1 MRGNYL
7 RKFLISL
14 IIMCLP
20 VCVYGATW
28 ASKIRPEQEQT
39 LQADWTWDSTY
50 DIKYDHSAYIWH
62 WSDNAIAGW
71 GNTTTAPDVWIKF
84 DGTDWLFDA
93 STADEGLKFGDTTTG
108 FDLTYYFETAG
119 TIAFDYDGDDMVV
132 SDDMSV
138 RMGSNDDISFVYDET
153 TDDAFEMTAARA
165 DLPWTIGGTTAGF
178 DITYYFE
185 TAGQFRTDY
194 DADFINLTDD
204 MELRTGTGASADGDF
219 KISSNSSNILQFE
232 QVVSGTGSVTWG
244 ANDKGMDQTFYLETA
259 GDYIK
264 IDQANDE
271 LEFVGANINLDGDS
285 SLLDAANAG
294 TKMISATPV
303 LIEFRPTAA
312 ETLTYTVPTGFD
324 LIVTDAF
331 GYKIAANGSH
341 GDDDINLQHN
351 DGSAADIFTEEELN
365 GVNDGVRFQFDGLI
379 DTENEI
385 EAGETLD
392 CVANEGGSVDCI
404 ITVLGYLKVAD

>member
-119 TIAFDYDGDDMVV
+119 
-132 SDDMSV
+132 
-138 RMGSNDDISFVYDET
+138 
-153 TDDAFEMTAARA
+153 
-165 DLPWTIGGTTAGF
+165 
-178 DITYYFE
+178 
-185 TAGQFRTDY
+185 QFRTDY
-194 DADFINLTDD
+194 DGDFINLTDD
-204 MELRTGTGASADGDF
+204 MELRIGTGASADGDF